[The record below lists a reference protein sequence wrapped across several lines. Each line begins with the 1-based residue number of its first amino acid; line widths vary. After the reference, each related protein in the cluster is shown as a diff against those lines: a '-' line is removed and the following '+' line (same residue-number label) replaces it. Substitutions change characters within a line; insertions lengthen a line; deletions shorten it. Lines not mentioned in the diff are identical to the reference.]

1 MPIPAKFVSNQSIAI
16 GKSQVGETTRQ
27 FFLKELLKMFVR
39 NDHLRLPKVCYGFT
53 VRSVMS
59 LPIVISKL
67 QLSETTGHFF
77 LKKLLKMFVRNDH
90 FSFLNVC

>member
-1 MPIPAKFVSNQSIAI
+1 LLILAKFVGNQSIAI

-39 NDHLRLPKVCYGFT
+39 NDHSILLKLCDVFT
-53 VRSVMS
+53 VKSVRS
-59 LPIVISKL
+59 
-67 QLSETTGHFF
+67 LSITIGKSQVGETTRQFF

-90 FSFLNVC
+90 SRFLNVC